1 MMNGNK
7 GEWSELYTL
16 LKLAADG
23 KLYAADGNINKI
35 ENIYY
40 DILQIIRKQ
49 KDDNWKY
56 IRNGKIK
63 IVSEKTGEIVD
74 EISISE
80 FKTNAELLLEAIQNV
95 KTKKGAFEV
104 KNVESF
110 ITKIK
115 CVTTKAKSTDKADIF
130 LIVHDAKV
138 GSDPKLGFSIK
149 SQLGSPST
157 LVNASNATN
166 FIYKLS
172 GHKLT
177 DEEKEVFHSFKYF
190 KDKFAYLDK
199 LQAKVS
205 FEKVSSK
212 IFNANLMLIDTQM
225 PTILAV
231 IVENFYRGRASTISE
246 LMNLCIDKNVCNVS
260 EDNKQI
266 FYDYKIKEFMTNCAL
281 GMMPGHLWSGKYDAT
296 GGYIIVKE
304 DGDVLCYHIY
314 NRNEFREYL
323 YKNTKLDTPSTGK
336 HGFGIIEEV
345 DGNQYLKLNL
355 QIRFIK

>member
-1 MMNGNK
+1 MMKGNK

-35 ENIYY
+35 ESIYY

-63 IVSEKTGEIVD
+63 IISEKTGKIVD
-74 EISISE
+74 EVSISE
-80 FKTNAELLLEAIQNV
+80 FKINAEILLKAIQNI
-95 KTKKGAFEV
+95 KAKKGSFEV
-104 KNVESF
+104 KNVENF
-110 ITKIK
+110 IKRIK
-115 CVTTKAKSTDKADIF
+115 CVTTRAKSTDKADIF
-130 LIVHDAKV
+130 LIVHDAKI
-138 GSDPKLGFSIK
+138 GSEPKLGFSIK

-166 FIYKLS
+166 FIYQLS

-177 DEEKEVFHSFKYF
+177 DNEKDVFHSFKYF
-190 KDKFAYLDK
+190 KDKLNYLDK
-199 LQAKVS
+199 LDTTLI
-205 FEKVSSK
+205 FDKVSSK
-212 IFNANLMLIDTQM
+212 IFNSNLMLIDTQM
-225 PTILAV
+225 SAILAV
-231 IVENFYRGRASTISE
+231 IVEDFYRGRATVVSE
-246 LMNLCIDKNVCNVS
+246 LMDLCINKNICDIS

-266 FYDYKIKEFMTNCAL
+266 FYNYKIKEFMTNCAL

-296 GGYIIVKE
+296 GGYIIIKE

-314 NRNEFREYL
+314 NRNEFRDYL

-345 DGNQYLKLNL
+345 NGVQYLKLNL